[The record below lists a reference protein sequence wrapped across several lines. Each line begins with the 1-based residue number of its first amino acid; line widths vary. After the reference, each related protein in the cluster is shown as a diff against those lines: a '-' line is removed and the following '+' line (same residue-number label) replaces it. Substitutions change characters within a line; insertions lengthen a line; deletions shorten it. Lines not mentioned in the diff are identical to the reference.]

1 MSKQANGPKVK
12 KSSRLPKRDNKAGK
26 KKVKVK
32 SRVELDEAIEFDYK
46 GIKLTKQE
54 RNERMKLEF
63 IRGMT
68 VGEIAQRYGVSK
80 QTVELLRSKHRWV
93 EQKKQFD
100 DEKSLVTNDTLTQ
113 MYAGF
118 KVSVNIKY
126 HAAWEKLMNIIE
138 MALDNPDKYLMNKDG
153 SLRWGALDVLASI
166 IDRAQ
171 AGQERANGLIPAEVR
186 YRLEIEREKI
196 TLLRANLGEG
206 DGVDEVKDNFV
217 EALDEAA
224 KAVWK
229 GFAEE
234 TGAYIKEVSN
244 SEKEAIE

>member
-1 MSKQANGPKVK
+1 MTEVPNGPKTKKRTSRKKPGRKPVK
-12 KSSRLPKRDNKAGK
+12 QKA
-26 KKVKVK
+26 
-32 SRVELDEAIEFDYK
+32 RVELDEVIEFDYK
-46 GIKLTKQE
+46 GIKLSKQE

-63 IRGMT
+63 IRGMD
-68 VGEIAQRYGVSK
+68 VAEIAHRYGVSK
-80 QTVELLRSKHRWV
+80 TTVEILRSKGKWV
-93 EQKKQFD
+93 KLKKQFD

-138 MALDNPDKYLMNKDG
+138 MALDNPDKYLMTDKG
-153 SLRWGALDVLASI
+153 QIRWGALDVLSNI

-171 AGQERANGLIPAEVR
+171 AGQERANGMIPAEVQ
-186 YRLEIEREKI
+186 YRLQIEREKI
-196 TLLRANLGEG
+196 TLLRKKMG
-206 DGVDEVKDNFV
+206 DGDTEEEVRDNFV
-217 EALDEAA
+217 EALDNAA

-229 GFAEE
+229 DFANE

-244 SEKEAIE
+244 QEVNND

>member
-1 MSKQANGPKVK
+1 MTEVPNGPKTKKRTSRKKPGRKPVK
-12 KSSRLPKRDNKAGK
+12 QKA
-26 KKVKVK
+26 
-32 SRVELDEAIEFDYK
+32 RVELDEVIEFDYK
-46 GIKLTKQE
+46 GIKLSKQE

-63 IRGMT
+63 IRGMD
-68 VGEIAQRYGVSK
+68 VAEIAHRYGVSK
-80 QTVELLRSKHRWV
+80 TTVEILRSKGKWV
-93 EQKKQFD
+93 KLKKQFD

-138 MALDNPDKYLMNKDG
+138 MALDNPDKYLMTDKG
-153 SLRWGALDVLASI
+153 QIRWGALDVLSNI

-171 AGQERANGLIPAEVR
+171 AGQERANGMIPAEVQ
-186 YRLEIEREKI
+186 YRLQIEREKI
-196 TLLRANLGEG
+196 TLLRKKMG
-206 DGVDEVKDNFV
+206 DGDTQEEVRDNFV
-217 EALDEAA
+217 EALDNAA

-229 GFAEE
+229 DFANE

-244 SEKEAIE
+244 QEANND

>member
-1 MSKQANGPKVK
+1 MTNVPNGPKTKKRTSRKKPGRKPVK
-12 KSSRLPKRDNKAGK
+12 QKA
-26 KKVKVK
+26 
-32 SRVELDEAIEFDYK
+32 RVELDEVIEFNYK
-46 GIKLTKQE
+46 GIKLSKQE

-63 IRGMT
+63 IRGMD
-68 VGEIAQRYGVSK
+68 VAEIAHRYGVSK
-80 QTVELLRSKHRWV
+80 TTVEILRSKGKWV
-93 EQKKQFD
+93 KLKKQFD

-138 MALDNPDKYLMNKDG
+138 MALDNPDKYLMTNKG
-153 SLRWGALDVLASI
+153 ELRWGALDVLSNI

-171 AGQERANGLIPAEVR
+171 AGQERANGMIPAEVQ
-186 YRLEIEREKI
+186 YRLQIEREKI
-196 TLLRANLGEG
+196 TLLRKKMG
-206 DGVDEVKDNFV
+206 DGDTEEEVRDNFV
-217 EALDEAA
+217 EALDNAA

-229 GFAEE
+229 DFANE

-244 SEKEAIE
+244 QEADND

>member
-1 MSKQANGPKVK
+1 MTDVPNGPKTKKRTSRKKPGRKPVK
-12 KSSRLPKRDNKAGK
+12 QKA
-26 KKVKVK
+26 
-32 SRVELDEAIEFDYK
+32 RVELDEVIEFDYK
-46 GIKLTKQE
+46 GIKLSKQE

-63 IRGMT
+63 IRGMD
-68 VGEIAQRYGVSK
+68 VAEIAHRYGVSK
-80 QTVELLRSKHRWV
+80 TTVEILRSKGKWV
-93 EQKKQFD
+93 KLKKQFD

-138 MALDNPDKYLMNKDG
+138 MALDNPDKYLMTNKG
-153 SLRWGALDVLASI
+153 ELRWGALDVLSNI

-171 AGQERANGLIPAEVR
+171 AGQERANGMIPAEVQ
-186 YRLEIEREKI
+186 YRLQIEREKI
-196 TLLRANLGEG
+196 TLLRKKMG
-206 DGVDEVKDNFV
+206 DGDTEEEVRDNFV
-217 EALDEAA
+217 EALDNAA

-229 GFAEE
+229 DFANE

-244 SEKEAIE
+244 QGADND

>member
-1 MSKQANGPKVK
+1 MTDVPNGPKTKKRTSRKKPGRKPVK
-12 KSSRLPKRDNKAGK
+12 QKA
-26 KKVKVK
+26 
-32 SRVELDEAIEFDYK
+32 RVELNEVIEFDYK
-46 GIKLTKQE
+46 GIKLSKQE

-63 IRGMT
+63 IRGMD
-68 VGEIAQRYGVSK
+68 VAEIAHRYGVSK
-80 QTVELLRSKHRWV
+80 TTVEILRSKGKWV
-93 EQKKQFD
+93 KLKKQFD

-138 MALDNPDKYLMNKDG
+138 MALDNPDKYLMTNKG
-153 SLRWGALDVLASI
+153 ELRWGALDVLSNI

-171 AGQERANGLIPAEVR
+171 AGQERANGMIPAEVQ
-186 YRLEIEREKI
+186 YRLQIEREKI
-196 TLLRANLGEG
+196 TLLRKKMG
-206 DGVDEVKDNFV
+206 DGDTEEEVRDNFV
-217 EALDEAA
+217 EALDNAA

-229 GFAEE
+229 DFANE

-244 SEKEAIE
+244 QEADND

>member
-1 MSKQANGPKVK
+1 MTEVPNGPKTKKRTSRKKPGRKPVK
-12 KSSRLPKRDNKAGK
+12 QKA
-26 KKVKVK
+26 
-32 SRVELDEAIEFDYK
+32 RVELDEVIEFDYK
-46 GIKLTKQE
+46 GIKLSKQE

-63 IRGMT
+63 IRGMD
-68 VGEIAQRYGVSK
+68 VAEIAHRYGVSK
-80 QTVELLRSKHRWV
+80 TTVEILRSKGKWV
-93 EQKKQFD
+93 KLKKQFD

-138 MALDNPDKYLMNKDG
+138 MALDNPDKYLMTDMG
-153 SLRWGALDVLASI
+153 QIRWGALDVLSNI

-171 AGQERANGLIPAEVR
+171 AGQERANGMIPAEVQ
-186 YRLEIEREKI
+186 YRLQIEREKI
-196 TLLRANLGEG
+196 TLLRKKMG
-206 DGVDEVKDNFV
+206 DGDTEEEVRDNFV
-217 EALDEAA
+217 EALDNAA

-229 GFAEE
+229 DFANE

-244 SEKEAIE
+244 QEANND

>member
-1 MSKQANGPKVK
+1 MTDVPNGPKTKKRTSRKKPGRKPVK
-12 KSSRLPKRDNKAGK
+12 QKA
-26 KKVKVK
+26 
-32 SRVELDEAIEFDYK
+32 RVELDEVIEFDYK
-46 GIKLTKQE
+46 GIKLSKQE

-63 IRGMT
+63 IRGME
-68 VGEIAQRYGVSK
+68 VAEIAHRYGVSK
-80 QTVELLRSKHRWV
+80 TTVEILRSKGKWV
-93 EQKKQFD
+93 KLKKQFD

-138 MALDNPDKYLMNKDG
+138 MALDNPDKYLMTNKG
-153 SLRWGALDVLASI
+153 ELRWGALDVLSNI

-171 AGQERANGLIPAEVR
+171 AGQERANGMIPAEVQ
-186 YRLEIEREKI
+186 YRLQIEREKI
-196 TLLRANLGEG
+196 TLLRKKMG
-206 DGVDEVKDNFV
+206 DGDTEEEVRDNFV
-217 EALDEAA
+217 EALDNAA

-229 GFAEE
+229 DFASE

-244 SEKEAIE
+244 QEADND

>member
-1 MSKQANGPKVK
+1 MTDVPNGPKTKKRTSRKKPGRKPVK
-12 KSSRLPKRDNKAGK
+12 QKA
-26 KKVKVK
+26 
-32 SRVELDEAIEFDYK
+32 RVELDEVIEFDYK
-46 GIKLTKQE
+46 GIKLSKQE

-63 IRGMT
+63 IRGMD
-68 VGEIAQRYGVSK
+68 VAEIAHRYGVSK
-80 QTVELLRSKHRWV
+80 TTVEILRSKGKWV
-93 EQKKQFD
+93 KLKKQFD

-138 MALDNPDKYLMNKDG
+138 MALDNPDKYLMTNKG
-153 SLRWGALDVLASI
+153 ELRWGALDVLSNI

-171 AGQERANGLIPAEVR
+171 AGQERANGIIPAEVQ
-186 YRLEIEREKI
+186 YRLQIEREKI
-196 TLLRANLGEG
+196 TLLRKKMG
-206 DGVDEVKDNFV
+206 DGDTEEEVRDNFV
-217 EALDEAA
+217 EALDNAA

-229 GFAEE
+229 DFARE

-244 SEKEAIE
+244 QEADND

>member
-1 MSKQANGPKVK
+1 MTDVPNGPKTKKRTSRKKPGRKPVK
-12 KSSRLPKRDNKAGK
+12 QKA
-26 KKVKVK
+26 
-32 SRVELDEAIEFDYK
+32 RVELDEVIEFDYK
-46 GIKLTKQE
+46 GIKLSKQE

-63 IRGMT
+63 IRGMD
-68 VGEIAQRYGVSK
+68 VAEIAHRYGVSK
-80 QTVELLRSKHRWV
+80 TTVEILRSKGKWV
-93 EQKKQFD
+93 KLKKQFD

-138 MALDNPDKYLMNKDG
+138 MALDNPDKYLMTSRG
-153 SLRWGALDVLASI
+153 ELRWGALDVLSNI

-171 AGQERANGLIPAEVR
+171 AGQERANGMIPAEVQ
-186 YRLEIEREKI
+186 YRLQIEREKI
-196 TLLRANLGEG
+196 TLLRKKMG
-206 DGVDEVKDNFV
+206 DGDTEEEVRDNFV
-217 EALDEAA
+217 EALDNAA

-229 GFAEE
+229 DFANE

-244 SEKEAIE
+244 QEADND

>member
-1 MSKQANGPKVK
+1 MTDVPNGPKTKKRTSRKKPGRKPVK
-12 KSSRLPKRDNKAGK
+12 QKA
-26 KKVKVK
+26 
-32 SRVELDEAIEFDYK
+32 RVELDEVIEFDYK
-46 GIKLTKQE
+46 GIKLSKQE

-63 IRGMT
+63 IRGMD
-68 VGEIAQRYGVSK
+68 VAEIAHRYGVSK
-80 QTVELLRSKHRWV
+80 TTVEILRSKGRWV
-93 EQKKQFD
+93 KLKKQFD

-138 MALDNPDKYLMNKDG
+138 MALDNPDKYLMTNKG
-153 SLRWGALDVLASI
+153 ELRWGALDVLSNI

-171 AGQERANGLIPAEVR
+171 AGQERANGMIPAEVQ
-186 YRLEIEREKI
+186 YRLQIEREKI
-196 TLLRANLGEG
+196 TLLRKKMG
-206 DGVDEVKDNFV
+206 DGDTEEEVRDNFV
-217 EALDEAA
+217 EALDNAA

-229 GFAEE
+229 DFASE

-244 SEKEAIE
+244 QEADND

>member
-1 MSKQANGPKVK
+1 MTDVPNGPKTKKRTSRKKPGRKPVK
-12 KSSRLPKRDNKAGK
+12 QKA
-26 KKVKVK
+26 
-32 SRVELDEAIEFDYK
+32 RVELDEVIEFDYK
-46 GIKLTKQE
+46 GIKLSKQE

-63 IRGMT
+63 IRGMD
-68 VGEIAQRYGVSK
+68 VAEIAHRYGVSK
-80 QTVELLRSKHRWV
+80 TTVELLRSKGKWV
-93 EQKKQFD
+93 KLKKQFD

-138 MALDNPDKYLMNKDG
+138 MALDNPDKYLMTNKG
-153 SLRWGALDVLASI
+153 ELRWGALDVLSNI

-171 AGQERANGLIPAEVR
+171 AGQERANGLIPAEVQ
-186 YRLEIEREKI
+186 YRLQIEREKI
-196 TLLRANLGEG
+196 TLLRKKMG
-206 DGVDEVKDNFV
+206 DGDTEEEVRDNFV
-217 EALDEAA
+217 EALDNAA

-229 GFAEE
+229 DFANE

-244 SEKEAIE
+244 QEADND

>member
-1 MSKQANGPKVK
+1 MTEVPNGPKTKKRTSCKKPGRKPVK
-12 KSSRLPKRDNKAGK
+12 QKA
-26 KKVKVK
+26 
-32 SRVELDEAIEFDYK
+32 RVELDEVIEFDYK
-46 GIKLTKQE
+46 GIKLSKQE

-63 IRGMT
+63 IRGMD
-68 VGEIAQRYGVSK
+68 VAEIAHRYGVSK
-80 QTVELLRSKHRWV
+80 TTVEILRSKGKWV
-93 EQKKQFD
+93 KLKKQFD

-138 MALDNPDKYLMNKDG
+138 MALDNPDKYLMTDKG
-153 SLRWGALDVLASI
+153 QIRWGALDVLSNI

-171 AGQERANGLIPAEVR
+171 AGQERANGMIPAEVQ
-186 YRLEIEREKI
+186 YRLQIEREKI
-196 TLLRANLGEG
+196 TLLRQKMG
-206 DGVDEVKDNFV
+206 DGDTEEEVRDNFV
-217 EALDEAA
+217 EALDNAA

-229 GFAEE
+229 DFANE

-244 SEKEAIE
+244 QEADND

>member
-1 MSKQANGPKVK
+1 MTEVPNGPKTKKRTSRKKPGRKPVK
-12 KSSRLPKRDNKAGK
+12 QKA
-26 KKVKVK
+26 
-32 SRVELDEAIEFDYK
+32 RVELDEVIEFDYK
-46 GIKLTKQE
+46 GIKLSKQE

-63 IRGMT
+63 IRGMD
-68 VGEIAQRYGVSK
+68 VAEIAHRYGVSK
-80 QTVELLRSKHRWV
+80 TTVEILRSKGKWV
-93 EQKKQFD
+93 KLKKQFD

-138 MALDNPDKYLMNKDG
+138 MALDNPDKYLMTSKG
-153 SLRWGALDVLASI
+153 ELRWGALDVLSNI

-171 AGQERANGLIPAEVR
+171 AGQERANGMIPAEVQ
-186 YRLEIEREKI
+186 YRLQIEREKI
-196 TLLRANLGEG
+196 TLLRKKMG
-206 DGVDEVKDNFV
+206 DGDTEEEVRDNFV
-217 EALDEAA
+217 EALDNAA

-229 GFAEE
+229 DFANE

-244 SEKEAIE
+244 QEADND

>member
-1 MSKQANGPKVK
+1 MTEVVNGPKTKKRTSRKKPGRKPVK
-12 KSSRLPKRDNKAGK
+12 QKA
-26 KKVKVK
+26 
-32 SRVELDEAIEFDYK
+32 RVELDEVIEFDYK
-46 GIKLTKQE
+46 GIKLSKQE

-63 IRGMT
+63 IRGMDAA
-68 VGEIAQRYGVSK
+68 EIAHRYGVSK
-80 QTVELLRSKHRWV
+80 TTVEILRSKGKWV
-93 EQKKQFD
+93 KLKKQFD

-138 MALDNPDKYLMNKDG
+138 MALDNPDKYLMTNKG
-153 SLRWGALDVLASI
+153 ELRWGALDVLSNI

-171 AGQERANGLIPAEVR
+171 AGQERANGMIPAEVQ
-186 YRLEIEREKI
+186 YRLQIEREKI
-196 TLLRANLGEG
+196 TLLRKKMG
-206 DGVDEVKDNFV
+206 DGDTEEEVRDNFV
-217 EALDEAA
+217 EALDNAA

-229 GFAEE
+229 DFANE

-244 SEKEAIE
+244 QEADND

>member
-1 MSKQANGPKVK
+1 MTDVPNGPKTKKRTSRKKPGRKPVK
-12 KSSRLPKRDNKAGK
+12 QKA
-26 KKVKVK
+26 
-32 SRVELDEAIEFDYK
+32 RVELDEVIEFDYK
-46 GIKLTKQE
+46 GIKLSKQE

-63 IRGMT
+63 IRGMD
-68 VGEIAQRYGVSK
+68 VAEIAHRYGVSK
-80 QTVELLRSKHRWV
+80 TTVEILRSKGKWV
-93 EQKKQFD
+93 KLKKQFD

-138 MALDNPDKYLMNKDG
+138 MALDNPDKYLMTSKG
-153 SLRWGALDVLASI
+153 ELRWGALDVLSNI

-171 AGQERANGLIPAEVR
+171 AGQERANGMIPAEVQ
-186 YRLEIEREKI
+186 YRLQIEREKI
-196 TLLRANLGEG
+196 TLLRKKMG
-206 DGVDEVKDNFV
+206 DGDTEEEVRDNFI
-217 EALDEAA
+217 EALDNAS

-229 GFAEE
+229 DFANE

-244 SEKEAIE
+244 QEADND

>member
-1 MSKQANGPKVK
+1 MTEVPNGPKTKKRTSRKKPGRKPVK
-12 KSSRLPKRDNKAGK
+12 QKA
-26 KKVKVK
+26 
-32 SRVELDEAIEFDYK
+32 RVELDEVIEFDYK
-46 GIKLTKQE
+46 GIKLSKQE

-63 IRGMT
+63 IRGMD
-68 VGEIAQRYGVSK
+68 VAEIAHRYGVSK
-80 QTVELLRSKHRWV
+80 TTVEILRSKGKWV
-93 EQKKQFD
+93 KLKKQFD

-138 MALDNPDKYLMNKDG
+138 MALDNPDKYLMTNKG
-153 SLRWGALDVLASI
+153 ELRWGALDVLSNI

-171 AGQERANGLIPAEVR
+171 AGQERANGMIPAEVQ
-186 YRLEIEREKI
+186 YRLQIEREKI
-196 TLLRANLGEG
+196 TLLRKKMG
-206 DGVDEVKDNFV
+206 DGDTEEEVRDNFV
-217 EALDEAA
+217 EALDNAA

-229 GFAEE
+229 DFANE

-244 SEKEAIE
+244 QEADND

>member
-1 MSKQANGPKVK
+1 MTDVPNGPKTKKRTSRKKPGRKPVK
-12 KSSRLPKRDNKAGK
+12 QKA
-26 KKVKVK
+26 
-32 SRVELDEAIEFDYK
+32 RVELDEVIEFDYK
-46 GIKLTKQE
+46 GIKLSKQE

-63 IRGMT
+63 IRGMD
-68 VGEIAQRYGVSK
+68 VAEIAHRYGVSK
-80 QTVELLRSKHRWV
+80 TTVEILRSKGKWV
-93 EQKKQFD
+93 KLKKQFD

-138 MALDNPDKYLMNKDG
+138 MALDNPDKYLMTDKG
-153 SLRWGALDVLASI
+153 QIRWGALDVLSNI

-171 AGQERANGLIPAEVR
+171 AGQERANGMIPAEVQ
-186 YRLEIEREKI
+186 YRLQIEREKI
-196 TLLRANLGEG
+196 TLLRKKMG
-206 DGVDEVKDNFV
+206 DGDTEEEVRDNFV
-217 EALDEAA
+217 EALDNAA

-229 GFAEE
+229 DFANE

-244 SEKEAIE
+244 QEVNND

>member
-1 MSKQANGPKVK
+1 MTDVPNGPKTKKRTSRKKPGRKPVK
-12 KSSRLPKRDNKAGK
+12 QKA
-26 KKVKVK
+26 
-32 SRVELDEAIEFDYK
+32 RVELDEVIEFDYK
-46 GIKLTKQE
+46 GIKLSKQE

-63 IRGMT
+63 IRGMD
-68 VGEIAQRYGVSK
+68 VAEIAHRYGVSK
-80 QTVELLRSKHRWV
+80 TTVEILRSKGKWV
-93 EQKKQFD
+93 KLKKQFD

-138 MALDNPDKYLMNKDG
+138 MALDNPDKYLMTNKG
-153 SLRWGALDVLASI
+153 ELRWGALDVLSNI

-171 AGQERANGLIPAEVR
+171 AGQERANGMIPAEVQ
-186 YRLEIEREKI
+186 YRLQIEREKI
-196 TLLRANLGEG
+196 TLLRKKMG
-206 DGVDEVKDNFV
+206 DGDTEEEVRDNFV
-217 EALDEAA
+217 EALDNAA

-229 GFAEE
+229 DFANE

-244 SEKEAIE
+244 QESDND

>member
-1 MSKQANGPKVK
+1 MTDVPNGPKTKKRTSRKKPGRKPVK
-12 KSSRLPKRDNKAGK
+12 QKA
-26 KKVKVK
+26 
-32 SRVELDEAIEFDYK
+32 RVELDEVIEFDYK
-46 GIKLTKQE
+46 GIKLSKQE

-63 IRGMT
+63 IRGMD
-68 VGEIAQRYGVSK
+68 VAEIAHRYGVSK
-80 QTVELLRSKHRWV
+80 TTVEILRSKGKWV
-93 EQKKQFD
+93 KLKKQFD

-138 MALDNPDKYLMNKDG
+138 MALDNPDKYLMTNKG
-153 SLRWGALDVLASI
+153 ELRWGALDVLSNI

-171 AGQERANGLIPAEVR
+171 AGQERANGMIPAEVQ
-186 YRLEIEREKI
+186 YRLQIEREKI
-196 TLLRANLGEG
+196 TLLRKKMG
-206 DGVDEVKDNFV
+206 DGDTGEEVRDNFV
-217 EALDEAA
+217 EALDNAA

-229 GFAEE
+229 DFANE

-244 SEKEAIE
+244 QEADND

>member
-1 MSKQANGPKVK
+1 MTDVPNGPKTKKRTSRKKLGRKPVK
-12 KSSRLPKRDNKAGK
+12 QKA
-26 KKVKVK
+26 
-32 SRVELDEAIEFDYK
+32 RVELDEVIEFDYK
-46 GIKLTKQE
+46 GIKLSKQE

-63 IRGMT
+63 IRGMD
-68 VGEIAQRYGVSK
+68 VAEIAHRYGVSK
-80 QTVELLRSKHRWV
+80 TTVEILRSKGKWV
-93 EQKKQFD
+93 KLKKQFD

-138 MALDNPDKYLMNKDG
+138 MALDNPDKYLMTNKG
-153 SLRWGALDVLASI
+153 ELRWGALDVLSNI

-171 AGQERANGLIPAEVR
+171 AGQERANGMIPAEVQ
-186 YRLEIEREKI
+186 YRLQIEREKI
-196 TLLRANLGEG
+196 TLLRKKMG
-206 DGVDEVKDNFV
+206 DGDTEEEVRDNFV
-217 EALDEAA
+217 EALDNAA

-229 GFAEE
+229 DFANE

-244 SEKEAIE
+244 QEADND

>member
-1 MSKQANGPKVK
+1 MTDVPNGPKTKKRTSRKKPGRKPVK
-12 KSSRLPKRDNKAGK
+12 QKA
-26 KKVKVK
+26 
-32 SRVELDEAIEFDYK
+32 RVELDEVIEFDYK
-46 GIKLTKQE
+46 GIKLSKQE

-63 IRGMT
+63 IRGMD
-68 VGEIAQRYGVSK
+68 VAEIAHRYGVSK
-80 QTVELLRSKHRWV
+80 TTVEILRSKGKWV
-93 EQKKQFD
+93 KLKKQFD

-138 MALDNPDKYLMNKDG
+138 MALDNPDKYLMTNKG
-153 SLRWGALDVLASI
+153 ELRWGALDVLSNI

-171 AGQERANGLIPAEVR
+171 AGQERANGMIPAEVQ
-186 YRLEIEREKI
+186 YRLQIEREKI
-196 TLLRANLGEG
+196 TLLRKKMG
-206 DGVDEVKDNFV
+206 DGDTEEEVRDNFV
-217 EALDEAA
+217 EALDNAA

-229 GFAEE
+229 DFASE

-244 SEKEAIE
+244 QEASND

>member
-1 MSKQANGPKVK
+1 MTDVPNGPKTKKRTSRKKPGRKPVK
-12 KSSRLPKRDNKAGK
+12 QKA
-26 KKVKVK
+26 
-32 SRVELDEAIEFDYK
+32 RVELDEVIEFNYK
-46 GIKLTKQE
+46 GIKLSKQE

-63 IRGMT
+63 IRGMD
-68 VGEIAQRYGVSK
+68 VAEIAHRYGVSK
-80 QTVELLRSKHRWV
+80 TTVEILRSKGKWV
-93 EQKKQFD
+93 KLKKQFD

-138 MALDNPDKYLMNKDG
+138 MALDNPDKYLMTNKG
-153 SLRWGALDVLASI
+153 ELRWGALDVLSNI

-171 AGQERANGLIPAEVR
+171 AGQERANGMIPAEVQ
-186 YRLEIEREKI
+186 YRLQIEREKI
-196 TLLRANLGEG
+196 TLLRKKMG
-206 DGVDEVKDNFV
+206 DGDTEEEVRDNFV
-217 EALDEAA
+217 EALDNAA

-229 GFAEE
+229 DFANE

-244 SEKEAIE
+244 QEADND

>member
-1 MSKQANGPKVK
+1 MTDVPNGPKTKKRTSRKKPGRKPVK
-12 KSSRLPKRDNKAGK
+12 QKA
-26 KKVKVK
+26 
-32 SRVELDEAIEFDYK
+32 RVELDEVIEFDYK
-46 GIKLTKQE
+46 GIKLSKQE

-63 IRGMT
+63 IRGMDVT
-68 VGEIAQRYGVSK
+68 EIAHRYGVSK
-80 QTVELLRSKHRWV
+80 TTVEILRSKGKWV
-93 EQKKQFD
+93 KLKKQFD

-138 MALDNPDKYLMNKDG
+138 MALDNPDKYLMTNKG
-153 SLRWGALDVLASI
+153 ELRWGALDVLSNI

-171 AGQERANGLIPAEVR
+171 AGQERANGMIPAEVQ
-186 YRLEIEREKI
+186 YRLQIEREKI
-196 TLLRANLGEG
+196 TLLRKKMG
-206 DGVDEVKDNFV
+206 DGDTEEEVRDNFV
-217 EALDEAA
+217 EALDNAA

-229 GFAEE
+229 DFANE

-244 SEKEAIE
+244 QEADND

>member
-1 MSKQANGPKVK
+1 MSKPSGPKLKTPSRREADKKK
-12 KSSRLPKRDNKAGK
+12 KSK
-26 KKVKVK
+26 KKVKPK
-32 SRVELDEAIEFDYK
+32 ARVELDEAIEFDYR

-54 RNERMKLEF
+54 RNERMKLEY
-63 IRGMT
+63 IRGMR
-68 VGEIAQRYGVSK
+68 VEEIAQRYGVSK
-80 QTVELLRSKHRWV
+80 VTVELLRSKNKWV
-93 EQKKQFD
+93 ELKKQFD
-100 DEKSLVTNDTLTQ
+100 AEKALVTNDTLTQ

-138 MALDNPDKYLMNKDG
+138 MALDNPERYLMNKDG

-171 AGQERANGLIPAEVR
+171 AGQERANGLIPAEVK

-196 TLLRANLGEG
+196 TLLRAKLGEG

-229 GFAEE
+229 DFAAG
-234 TGAYIKEVSN
+234 TGAYIKDVSN
-244 SEKEAIE
+244 QEIKEV

>member
-1 MSKQANGPKVK
+1 MTDVPNGPKTKKRTSRKKPGRKPVK
-12 KSSRLPKRDNKAGK
+12 QKA
-26 KKVKVK
+26 
-32 SRVELDEAIEFDYK
+32 RVELDEVIEFDYK
-46 GIKLTKQE
+46 GIKLSKQE

-63 IRGMT
+63 IRGMD
-68 VGEIAQRYGVSK
+68 VAEIAHRYGVSK
-80 QTVELLRSKHRWV
+80 TTVEILRSKGKWV
-93 EQKKQFD
+93 NLKKQFD

-138 MALDNPDKYLMNKDG
+138 MALDNPDKYLMTSKG
-153 SLRWGALDVLASI
+153 ELRWGALDVLSNI

-171 AGQERANGLIPAEVR
+171 AGQERANGMIPAEVQ
-186 YRLEIEREKI
+186 YRLQIEREKI
-196 TLLRANLGEG
+196 TLLRKKMG
-206 DGVDEVKDNFV
+206 DGDTEEEVRDNFV
-217 EALDEAA
+217 EALDNAA

-229 GFAEE
+229 DFANE

-244 SEKEAIE
+244 QEADND

>member
-1 MSKQANGPKVK
+1 MTEVPNGPKTKKRTSRKKPGRKPVK
-12 KSSRLPKRDNKAGK
+12 QKA
-26 KKVKVK
+26 
-32 SRVELDEAIEFDYK
+32 RVELDEVIEFDYK
-46 GIKLTKQE
+46 GIKLSKQE

-63 IRGMT
+63 IRGMD
-68 VGEIAQRYGVSK
+68 VAEIAHRYGVSK
-80 QTVELLRSKHRWV
+80 TTVEILRSKGKWV
-93 EQKKQFD
+93 KLKKQFD

-138 MALDNPDKYLMNKDG
+138 MALDSPDKYLMTDKG
-153 SLRWGALDVLASI
+153 QIRWGALDVLSNI

-171 AGQERANGLIPAEVR
+171 AGQERANGMIPAEVQ
-186 YRLEIEREKI
+186 YRLQIEREKI
-196 TLLRANLGEG
+196 TLLRKKMG
-206 DGVDEVKDNFV
+206 DGDTEEEVRDNFA
-217 EALDEAA
+217 EALDNAA

-229 GFAEE
+229 DFANE

-244 SEKEAIE
+244 QEANND

>member
-1 MSKQANGPKVK
+1 MTNVPNGPKTKKRTSRKKPGRKPVK
-12 KSSRLPKRDNKAGK
+12 QKA
-26 KKVKVK
+26 
-32 SRVELDEAIEFDYK
+32 RVELDEVIEFDYK
-46 GIKLTKQE
+46 GIKLSKQE

-63 IRGMT
+63 IRGMD
-68 VGEIAQRYGVSK
+68 VAEIAHRYGVSK
-80 QTVELLRSKHRWV
+80 TTVEILRSKGKWV
-93 EQKKQFD
+93 KLKKQFD

-138 MALDNPDKYLMNKDG
+138 MALDNPDKYLMTNKG
-153 SLRWGALDVLASI
+153 ELRWGALDVLSNI

-171 AGQERANGLIPAEVR
+171 AGQERANGMIPAEVQ
-186 YRLEIEREKI
+186 YRLQIEREKI
-196 TLLRANLGEG
+196 TLLRKKMG
-206 DGVDEVKDNFV
+206 DGDTEEEVRDNFV
-217 EALDEAA
+217 EALDNAA

-229 GFAEE
+229 DFANE

-244 SEKEAIE
+244 QEADND

>member
-1 MSKQANGPKVK
+1 MTDVPNGPKTKKRTSRKKPGRKPVK
-12 KSSRLPKRDNKAGK
+12 QKA
-26 KKVKVK
+26 
-32 SRVELDEAIEFDYK
+32 RVELDEVIEFDYK
-46 GIKLTKQE
+46 GIKLSKQE

-63 IRGMT
+63 IRGMD
-68 VGEIAQRYGVSK
+68 VAEIAHRYGVSK
-80 QTVELLRSKHRWV
+80 TTVEILRSKGKWV
-93 EQKKQFD
+93 KLKKQFD

-138 MALDNPDKYLMNKDG
+138 MALDNPDKYLMTNRG
-153 SLRWGALDVLASI
+153 ELRWGALDVLSNI

-171 AGQERANGLIPAEVR
+171 AGQERANGMIPAEVQ
-186 YRLEIEREKI
+186 YRLQIEREKI
-196 TLLRANLGEG
+196 TLLRKKMG
-206 DGVDEVKDNFV
+206 DGDTEEEVRDNFV
-217 EALDEAA
+217 EALDNAA

-229 GFAEE
+229 DFANE

-244 SEKEAIE
+244 QEADND

>member
-1 MSKQANGPKVK
+1 MSKPSGPKLKTPSRREADKKK
-12 KSSRLPKRDNKAGK
+12 KSK
-26 KKVKVK
+26 KKVKPK
-32 SRVELDEAIEFDYK
+32 ARVELDEAIEFDYR

-54 RNERMKLEF
+54 RNERMKLEY
-63 IRGMT
+63 IRGMR
-68 VGEIAQRYGVSK
+68 VEEIAQRYGVSK
-80 QTVELLRSKHRWV
+80 VTVELLRSKNKWV
-93 EQKKQFD
+93 ELKKQFD
-100 DEKSLVTNDTLTQ
+100 AEKALVTNDTLTQ

-138 MALDNPDKYLMNKDG
+138 MALDNPERYLMNKDG

-171 AGQERANGLIPAEVR
+171 AGQERANGVIPAEVK

-196 TLLRANLGEG
+196 TLLRAKLGDG

-229 GFAEE
+229 DFAAG
-234 TGAYIKEVSN
+234 TGAYIKDVSN
-244 SEKEAIE
+244 QEIKEV

>member
-1 MSKQANGPKVK
+1 MTDVPNGPKTKKRTSRKKPGRKPVK
-12 KSSRLPKRDNKAGK
+12 QKA
-26 KKVKVK
+26 
-32 SRVELDEAIEFDYK
+32 RVELDEVIEFDYK
-46 GIKLTKQE
+46 GIKLSKQE

-63 IRGMT
+63 IRGMD
-68 VGEIAQRYGVSK
+68 VAEIAHRYGVSK
-80 QTVELLRSKHRWV
+80 TTVELLRSKGKWV
-93 EQKKQFD
+93 KLKKQFD

-138 MALDNPDKYLMNKDG
+138 MALDNPDKYLMTNKG
-153 SLRWGALDVLASI
+153 ELRWGALDVLSNI

-171 AGQERANGLIPAEVR
+171 AGQERANGMIPAEVQ
-186 YRLEIEREKI
+186 YRLQIEREKI
-196 TLLRANLGEG
+196 TLLRKKMG
-206 DGVDEVKDNFV
+206 DGDTEEEVRDNFV
-217 EALDEAA
+217 EALDNAA

-229 GFAEE
+229 DFASE

-244 SEKEAIE
+244 QEADND

>member
-1 MSKQANGPKVK
+1 MADVPNGPKTKKRTSRKKPGRKPVK
-12 KSSRLPKRDNKAGK
+12 QKA
-26 KKVKVK
+26 
-32 SRVELDEAIEFDYK
+32 RVELDEVIEFDYK
-46 GIKLTKQE
+46 GIKLSKQE

-63 IRGMT
+63 IRGMD
-68 VGEIAQRYGVSK
+68 VAEIAHRYGVSK
-80 QTVELLRSKHRWV
+80 TTVEILRSKGKWV
-93 EQKKQFD
+93 KLKKQFD

-138 MALDNPDKYLMNKDG
+138 MALDNPDKYLMTNKG
-153 SLRWGALDVLASI
+153 ELRWGALDVLSNI

-171 AGQERANGLIPAEVR
+171 AGQERANGMIPAEVQ
-186 YRLEIEREKI
+186 YRLQIEREKI
-196 TLLRANLGEG
+196 TLLRKKMG
-206 DGVDEVKDNFV
+206 DGDTEEEVRDNFV
-217 EALDEAA
+217 EALDNAA

-229 GFAEE
+229 DFANE

-244 SEKEAIE
+244 QEADND